1 MRRVVMDASVL
12 LKWYLKLPD
21 EQDLPQATAVLQALV
36 QEKLKLVQ
44 PAHCLLEVA
53 AVLVRKRPQQLGVEL
68 PDLQSL
74 LRQGEIADSRGIL
87 ARGLSLSAQLNHHL
101 FDTLYH
107 AVALEENATLITADR
122 RYYDKAKLVGNVMML
137 ENFKG

>member
-1 MRRVVMDASVL
+1 MRRVVLDASVL

-21 EQDLPQATAVLQALV
+21 EQDLPQAAAVLQALLR
-36 QEKLKLVQ
+36 EELKLVQ
-44 PAHCLLEVA
+44 PVHCLLEVA

-68 PDLQSL
+68 PDVKSL
-74 LRQGEIADSRGIL
+74 LAQGEITDSQGVL
-87 ARGLSLSAQLNHHL
+87 ARGLSLSAQLNL

-122 RYYDKAKLVGNVMML
+122 RYYDKAQNVGSIMLL
-137 ENFKG
+137 ENFTV